1 MSRHHVTPRTSC
13 TSSLLVAFLVV
24 VIVVMATGTTPA
36 LCSRGTQRGP
46 HLGLGLHPPHAPP
59 GTSFTT
65 TAGSGSSSTSGSP
78 GKNSSWHHHP
88 LLSSSSSSNAT
99 SSTPATAS
107 PPRAGGE
114 YPRDLFSL
122 AQRRRG
128 AAVLHLA
135 GVAYTFVALALVCD
149 EFFVPALGAVSERLA
164 LADDVAGATFMAAGG
179 SAPELFTAL
188 VGVFLARSN
197 VGVGTVVGSAVFNVF
212 FVVGVCALASRAP
225 LRLRWRPMFRDAA
238 FYALALALAIG
249 AFADGRVEWWESVL
263 LLANY
268 AAYVAFVARGA
279 CAVGWLRR
287 RLRWDGGGDGGGG
300 GGGGCGGGGGESVGA
315 ATTAAPAPATAAAVQ
330 PVVMEAARRNEWRL
344 QRGGSTASLR
354 SSTMRS
360 SLFQLMIHTLDPLG
374 DAAQFQE
381 KAAILHRV
389 AKMQR
394 DEPQAEASA
403 AGPAGTDPGHH
414 VLLSQSPGVS
424 GGGGGVVSYQ
434 NYDSSLQSLQCDDDD
449 EVGDDGDD
457 GDEAIEEPMSLAW
470 PDSTRKRAIYLLVL
484 PIVFPLWLT
493 LPDVRKPA
501 ARQYFV
507 VTFLGSIVWIA
518 LFSYLM
524 VWWAHQRGDY
534 GTHHPGSGDVHPG
547 PHHERHRR
555 SQGPGGHG
563 RLQLRGQQHLRH
575 HRRAA
580 RAVAALLAVARPR
593 AHRREQQ
600 RPLLR
605 PGAAPAHARAAHR
618 HGGGQPLGDDADAG
632 RRDAGALRA
641 LPARQRAAGAARAH
655 VPRVALSE
663 TGHVLTCCWSSACSR
678 APYRSERDGARA
690 HVLLEQRVLTCPVSL

>member
-330 PVVMEAARRNEWRL
+330 PVVMEAARRNEKWRL

-374 DAAQFQE
+374 DAQFQE

-394 DEPQAEASA
+394 DEPQAEGKPSQA
-403 AGPAGTDPGHH
+403 PAHGTHSTHGAHKRARCVTSPCAPTR
-414 VLLSQSPGVS
+414 LSTQ
-424 GGGGGVVSYQ
+424 
-434 NYDSSLQSLQCDDDD
+434 LQCDDDD

-524 VWWAHQRGDY
+524 VWWAHQVGETMGISEEIMGLTILAAGTSIPDLITSVIVARKGLGDMAVSSSVGSNIFDITVGLPVPWLLFSLSHGLAPIGVSSNGLFCALVLLLLMLVLLI
-534 GTHHPGSGDVHPG
+534 GT
-547 PHHERHRR
+547 
-555 SQGPGGHG
+555 
-563 RLQLRGQQHLRH
+563 
-575 HRRAA
+575 
-580 RAVAALLAVARPR
+580 VAASRWVMTRTLGGAMLALYVLFLLA
-593 AHRREQQ
+593 
-600 RPLLR
+600 
-605 PGAAPAHARAAHR
+605 
-618 HGGGQPLGDDADAG
+618 
-632 RRDAGALRA
+632 
-641 LPARQRAAGAARAH
+641 
-655 VPRVALSE
+655 S
-663 TGHVLTCCWSSACSR
+663 
-678 APYRSERDGARA
+678 
-690 HVLLEQRVLTCPVSL
+690 VLLEQRVLTCPVSL

>member
-1 MSRHHVTPRTSC
+1 MSRYHVTPRTSS
-13 TSSLLVAFLVV
+13 TSSLLVAFLLI
-24 VIVVMATGTTPA
+24 IVVMTMGTTAA
-36 LCSRGTQRGP
+36 LCSQGTRRGP
-46 HLGLGLHPPHAPP
+46 HLGLGLHPLHKPP

-65 TAGSGSSSTSGSP
+65 TAATTTTTTAGTTTTSGSTSGVSST
-78 GKNSSWHHHP
+78 GKNSSRHHHP
-88 LLSSSSSSNAT
+88 LLSSSNAT
-99 SSTPATAS
+99 SSTPTTAS

-128 AAVLHLA
+128 AVVLHLA

-238 FYALALALAIG
+238 FYALALALVIG

-279 CAVGWLRR
+279 CAAGWLRR
-287 RLRWDGGGDGGGG
+287 RLRWDGGGDGG
-300 GGGGCGGGGGESVGA
+300 ESVGA
-315 ATTAAPAPATAAAVQ
+315 ATTAAPAPAAAAAAAAAVQ
-330 PVVMEAARRNEWRL
+330 PVVMEAARRNEKWRL

-424 GGGGGVVSYQ
+424 GGRGVVSYQ
-434 NYDSSLQSLQCDDDD
+434 NYDSSLQSPQCNDD
-449 EVGDDGDD
+449 EVMGDDGDD
-457 GDEAIEEPMSLAW
+457 GDDDDEAIEEPMSLAW
-470 PDSTRKRAIYLLVL
+470 PDSTRKRAIYLLVF

-524 VWWAHQRGDY
+524 VWWAHQVGETMGISEEIMGLTILAAGTSIPDLITSVIVARKGLGDMAVSSSVGSNIFDITVGLPVPWLLFSLSHGLAPIGVSSNGLFCAIVLLLLMLVLLI
-534 GTHHPGSGDVHPG
+534 GT
-547 PHHERHRR
+547 
-555 SQGPGGHG
+555 
-563 RLQLRGQQHLRH
+563 
-575 HRRAA
+575 
-580 RAVAALLAVARPR
+580 VAASRWVMTRTLGAAMLALYVLFLLA
-593 AHRREQQ
+593 
-600 RPLLR
+600 
-605 PGAAPAHARAAHR
+605 
-618 HGGGQPLGDDADAG
+618 
-632 RRDAGALRA
+632 
-641 LPARQRAAGAARAH
+641 
-655 VPRVALSE
+655 S
-663 TGHVLTCCWSSACSR
+663 
-678 APYRSERDGARA
+678 
-690 HVLLEQRVLTCPVSL
+690 VLLEQRVLTCPVSL